1 MDQMFSGCGRG
12 VAPRLQRMRKG
23 LGGEEIEC
31 GPLDQQV
38 ES

>member
-1 MDQMFSGCGRG
+1 MDQMFSECGRG
-12 VAPRLQRMRKG
+12 LAFRLQRMRKG
-23 LGGEEIEC
+23 LDGEEIEC